1 MSEKAIF
8 ADDGAFFARTIDLPE
23 GLSDADA
30 RDFVFAWIENSSP
43 LPMDK
48 MRFGFVRSG
57 PRALVFAGLE
67 ERVFGGF
74 DRAALAAADSFLP
87 AFAVLAAGGAPDGV
101 YIVKSE
107 KSFSRVKIEGGAAAE
122 VSALSRESG
131 SEASAA
137 ALGNFDGARFLE
149 ILSGNPRG
157 RFEFNEYKTIE
168 FSGEASPL
176 SVQLS
181 ASARSLADVRDAAAL
196 QKMARVRR
204 MAGAR
209 AYAFRLVPAVF
220 ALLFISQLFIW
231 KKSSARNE
239 LAAEYEAV
247 APKAKLVEGESE
259 KLADLRMFSEK
270 HLHAIGALALVN
282 VARPEDIRF
291 QRSVQTSP
299 FDVQIQGV
307 APTVGK
313 VHAFV
318 NALSALDG
326 VKSAEQKTEISR
338 GEARFTVNLK
348 LK

>member
-8 ADDGAFFARTIDLPE
+8 ADDGAFFARAIDLPE

-30 RDFVFAWIENSSP
+30 RDFAFAWLENSSP

-48 MRFGFVRSG
+48 MRFGFVRRG

-74 DRAALAAADSFLP
+74 DRAAVAAADSFMP

-107 KSFSRVKIEGGAAAE
+107 KSFSRVKMEGGAAAE

-131 SEASAA
+131 ESAA
-137 ALGNFDGARFLE
+137 SLGNLDGARFLE
-149 ILSGNPRG
+149 ILSGGARG
-157 RFEFNEYKTIE
+157 RFEFGEYKTME
-168 FSGEASPL
+168 FSGEASPF

-209 AYAFRLVPAVF
+209 AYAFRLVPAAF
-220 ALLFISQLFIW
+220 ALLFVSQLFIW
-231 KKSSARNE
+231 KKSSVRDE
-239 LAAEYEAV
+239 LAAEYDMV
-247 APKAKLVEGESE
+247 APKAKLVEAESE

-270 HLHAIGALALVN
+270 HLHAIGALALAN